1 MMQRPYWKP
10 VICLAAAAGAALFLM
25 PARLPVV
32 AAQPARPAPRTIDVT
47 VHEGTS
53 MAIALSPDKRTLILD
68 LQGSLWSVPASGG
81 AAKRITDE
89 YNDARQPSWSPDGS
103 RIAFQSYRDGTWRI
117 VTVAPDGSGMKALTD
132 GPFDARE
139 PHWSPDG
146 KSIAFSSD
154 RSGNYDVWTLDVAS
168 GQVRQVTQDPANDF
182 FPAWSPDGR
191 EIAFVSTRTASPGV
205 YATTLDGKERLV
217 ASADGQCRRAVVG
230 ADRQPSALLRHPRQR
245 LHLHRHPAAD
255 AQWQGDCDGG
265 GLLPV
270 QSAMAL
276 GRRISLPG

>member
-10 VICLAAAAGAALFLM
+10 VICLAAAAGAAFFLM
-25 PARLPVV
+25 PARLPVA
-32 AAQPARPAPRTIDVT
+32 AAQPARPAAAPRTIDVT

-132 GPFDARE
+132 GPFDDARTALVARRQVDRLFLRPQRQLRRLDPRRRE
-139 PHWSPDG
+139 RPG
-146 KSIAFSSD
+146 SSGDERSGQRFLPGLVARRPRDRVRLESHRRRQASTRPRSTARSASSHRPMD
-154 RSGNYDVWTLDVAS
+154 RSA
-168 GQVRQVTQDPANDF
+168 RRR
-182 FPAWSPDGR
+182 GR
-191 EIAFVSTRTASPGV
+191 R
-205 YATTLDGKERLV
+205 
-217 ASADGQCRRAVVG
+217 
-230 ADRQPSALLRHPRQR
+230 
-245 LHLHRHPAAD
+245 PAAKCSSPPSP
-255 AQWQGDCDGG
+255 ATGSPPPAPRG
-265 GLLPV
+265 
-270 QSAMAL
+270 
-276 GRRISLPG
+276 